1 MAVNF
6 NNRYRFNTG
15 VVTVTIYAGK
25 DLILGIELDH
35 SDKLELDG
43 VFLTKSNNLIEQ
55 TLNQLQEFFNKERTE
70 FDLPLDLSDDKLVQ
84 KVVKEIKKVK
94 FGETLTFS
102 ELSKNIGEDVKEVKK
117 AIKNIKFPLLIP
129 VHRIV
134 DEKKKTN
141 DEAFQSLLNFEK

>member
-25 DLILGIELDH
+25 DLILGVELDH

>member
-1 MAVNF
+1 MQEK
-6 NNRYRFNTG
+6 
-15 VVTVTIYAGK
+15 I
-25 DLILGIELDH
+25 LILGIELDY